1 MRPLLA
7 SDRLFDN
14 IELVDETLL
23 KAKSIHF
30 KETVCV
36 RSAAS
41 QLMESL
47 VLSLTWE
54 DNLLVKQVDAVV
66 SQNREIMMMKS
77 ALESG
82 IQRKDEILL
91 LKILAQLKVRGQ

>member
-7 SDRLFDN
+7 SDKLFDN
-14 IELVDETLL
+14 IELVDETLA
-23 KAKSIHF
+23 KVKSIHF

-36 RSAAS
+36 RSTAS
-41 QLMESL
+41 QLMESV

-66 SQNREIMMMKS
+66 SQNREIMMMIS

>member
-1 MRPLLA
+1 
-7 SDRLFDN
+7 
-14 IELVDETLL
+14 
-23 KAKSIHF
+23 
-30 KETVCV
+30 
-36 RSAAS
+36 
-41 QLMESL
+41 MESL

-91 LKILAQLKVRGQ
+91 LKILAQLKVRRQ